1 MTKEDLKELVK
12 QHFNLVEAPKVSEVE
27 ESVEEAFATATLED
41 GTKITND
48 KGSEFAVGDKVFVEV
63 DGEKDPAPAGD
74 HITESGITI
83 TLDDESIITGMKRP
97 DEEGE
102 GSEDLAEDKVEE
114 AMSAVETEETTES
127 EVEEAFEESK
137 EEEMEEEEKME
148 DMPKL
153 EDMISVIAEVVEEKM
168 AKVEEKM
175 GELEKEV
182 MGMKE
187 KMEAFASEPAETST
201 TASNFSSVKNAKLS
215 PAEKRYEAMLNKLQT
230 K

>member
-12 QHFNLVEAPKVSEVE
+12 QHFNLVEAPEVSNVE
-27 ESVEEAFATATLED
+27 ESVEETFATATLED
-41 GTKITND
+41 GTKVTND
-48 KGSEFAVGDKVFVEV
+48 KGAEFAVGDKVFVEV
-63 DGEKDPAPAGD
+63 EGEKKPAPAGD

-97 DEEGE
+97 DEQGE

-114 AMSAVETEETTES
+114 AISEVETEATTES
-127 EVEEAFEESK
+127 DTEEAFEAK
-137 EEEMEEEEKME
+137 DEEELKEEEKME
-148 DMPKL
+148 APSM

-175 GELEKEV
+175 GKLEEE
-182 MGMKE
+182 MGAMKD
-187 KMEAFASEPAETST
+187 KMNSFASEPAEEST
-201 TASNFSSVKNAKLS
+201 TASNFSSVKKAKLS
-215 PAEKRYEAMLNKLQT
+215 ASEKRYEAMLNKLQT